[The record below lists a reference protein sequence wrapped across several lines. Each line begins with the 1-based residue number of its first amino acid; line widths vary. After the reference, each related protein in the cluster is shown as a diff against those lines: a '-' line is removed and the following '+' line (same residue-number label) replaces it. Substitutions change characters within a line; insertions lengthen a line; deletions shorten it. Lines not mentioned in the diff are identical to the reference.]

1 MFYVKV
7 RKLLLDLKIMSQM
20 SKFLLVQRSLLL
32 SLFTLCGG
40 CSSAAS
46 PPKPMMKSS
55 PVQIQPSYPG
65 AQSLPV
71 AAQIV
76 VKNKTISLEVAS
88 TSRELAIGLMFRR
101 SMPSDRGM
109 VFNFSQPQPAQ
120 FWMKNTLIPLDM
132 LFLTKGVIKN
142 IQVDV
147 PPCKGEPCPSYG
159 PQPNVLIDQV
169 IELNA
174 GRVATL
180 GLKVGDKLVVQKV
193 RPIQPPQR

>member
-1 MFYVKV
+1 MS
-7 RKLLLDLKIMSQM
+7 KLLLW
-20 SKFLLVQRSLLL
+20 QRSLLL
-32 SLFTLCGG
+32 SLFSLLGG

-46 PPKPMMKSS
+46 PPKPVMKSS
-55 PVQIQPSYPG
+55 PVQIQPTYPG
-65 AQSLPV
+65 AQNLPI

-76 VKNKTISLEVAS
+76 VQKKTINLEVAS
-88 TSRELAIGLMFRR
+88 TKQEQAIGLMFRQ

-109 VFNFSQPQPAQ
+109 VFNFSQSQPAQ

-132 LFLTKGVIKN
+132 LFLNKGVIKN
-142 IQVDV
+142 IQINVQ
-147 PPCKGEPCPSYG
+147 PCKEEPCPSYG
-159 PQPNVLIDQV
+159 PKPEVLIDQV

-193 RPIQPPQR
+193 RPAQKPQR

>member
-1 MFYVKV
+1 MSKTS
-7 RKLLLDLKIMSQM
+7 KLLL
-20 SKFLLVQRSLLL
+20 VQQSLLL
-32 SLFTLCGG
+32 SIFSLLGG

-46 PPKPMMKSS
+46 PPQSTMKSS
-55 PVQIQPSYPG
+55 PVQVQPSYPG
-65 AQSLPV
+65 AQNLPIT
-71 AAQIV
+71 AQIV
-76 VKNKTISLEVAS
+76 VKKNIINLEVAS
-88 TSRELAIGLMFRR
+88 TRQEQAIGLMFRQ

-142 IQVDV
+142 IQIDV
-147 PPCKGEPCPSYG
+147 PPCKDEPCPSYG
-159 PQPNVLIDQV
+159 PKPDVLIDQV

-174 GRVATL
+174 GRAVTL

-193 RPIQPPQR
+193 LPARKPQP